1 MSHDE
6 APIVRSTPLDPVDT
20 RLIDRLH
27 DNFPISDRPFAQ
39 VAQELGL
46 AEQEVIER
54 LRRLL
59 SQGVLTRFGPLFQ
72 IEKAGGQFV
81 LAAMEVPQADFER
94 VSQLIN
100 QMPEVAHNYRRDHQ
114 FNMWFVVAAASPE
127 EAGAA
132 LQAIEEKTGLP
143 VFAFPKERE
152 YFVGLKLSA
161 ASLGPSHGAQ

>member
-1 MSHDE
+1 MSHDDV
-6 APIVRSTPLDPVDT
+6 PVVGSTSLRPVDV

-27 DNFPISDRPFAQ
+27 DNFPVTDRPFAQ

-46 AEQEVIER
+46 TEQEVIER

-81 LAAMEVPQADFER
+81 LAAMEVPESEFER
-94 VSQLIN
+94 ISQQLN
-100 QMPEVAHNYRRDHQ
+100 QMPEVAHNYRRDHRL
-114 FNMWFVVAAASPE
+114 NMWFVVAAASRA
-127 EAGAA
+127 EAAAA
-132 LQAIEEKTGLP
+132 LKTIEDQTGLS
-143 VFAFPKERE
+143 VYAFPKERE

-161 ASLGPSHGAQ
+161 AGAQPSHGTE